1 MRVIH
6 VVSLSGES
14 GCGGSDITSLAVFAA
29 PAQDE
34 KSSKRADA
42 DADADADAA
51 AACQLLLVYASSTF
65 ADERVSCRAK
75 LLQLH
80 GNGGYDSSSS
90 SSSWR
95 ITTEADLLHPPSK
108 DTPHFDVT
116 CIAGCRVR
124 RRAVTDCKFV
134 IMPGRGM
141 CLPATSAA
149 TSLHGHCS
157 LISPRSVRH
166 PQHYHYRKHHYHHH
180 HHVQCDV
187 QWRCWAHPGG
197 VSSLAIFSI
206 RKTPFILSGS
216 PCDPKLILW
225 SLDGHHP
232 SHHLHLNSSSQIKT
246 LSHILFV
253 CHLQVS

>member
-1 MRVIH
+1 MIIVVITAVFSGLH
-6 VVSLSGES
+6 HFHSHCLRFSRCQCRRAAHTHACSAHARHSCCLSGER

-34 KSSKRADA
+34 KSSKS
-42 DADADADAA
+42 ADADAA

-80 GNGGYDSSSS
+80 GSGSNDSS

-124 RRAVTDCKFV
+124 RRAVADCTFV
-134 IMPGRGM
+134 IVPGRGM
-141 CLPATSAA
+141 CLPATNAA
-149 TSLHGHCS
+149 TSLVGH
-157 LISPRSVRH
+157 
-166 PQHYHYRKHHYHHH
+166 
-180 HHVQCDV
+180 
-187 QWRCWAHPGG
+187 
-197 VSSLAIFSI
+197 
-206 RKTPFILSGS
+206 
-216 PCDPKLILW
+216 
-225 SLDGHHP
+225 
-232 SHHLHLNSSSQIKT
+232 
-246 LSHILFV
+246 
-253 CHLQVS
+253 